1 LGEGWGEGIALSVE
15 LCGGDRAIVA
25 AVRKYPTALTRD
37 HLKTIAAQAK

>member
-1 LGEGWGEGIALSVE
+1 LIVE

-37 HLKTIAAQAK
+37 HKTIAAQAK